1 MYNVRLLLMLLTTCN
16 DPSLKGHPLYKGCCS
31 SKDTN
36 SWQQVLDMH
45 VILSPKETSLI
56 RTEVWR
62 IEGAFS
68 IHVFEVDCCNLLIGS
83 IARRADSWLN
93 WAKQHVYGH

>member
-1 MYNVRLLLMLLTTCN
+1 MIPLLK
-16 DPSLKGHPLYKGCCS
+16 DILYKGCTS

-36 SWQQVLDMH
+36 SWQQVPHMH

-56 RTEVWR
+56 RTEVWQDR
-62 IEGAFS
+62 RAFS
-68 IHVFEVDCCNLLIGS
+68 IHVFEVDYCNLLIGS

-93 WAKQHVYGH
+93 WAKQHNGH